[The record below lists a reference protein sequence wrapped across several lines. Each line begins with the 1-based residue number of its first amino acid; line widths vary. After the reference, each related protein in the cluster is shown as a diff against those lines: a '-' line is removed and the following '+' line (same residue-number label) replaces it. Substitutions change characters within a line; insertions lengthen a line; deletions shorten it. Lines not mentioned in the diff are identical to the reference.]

1 MKSNYETMLKLLK
14 PTSEEQKAKIEAIK
28 KKRDDTLET
37 VKAEMA
43 AEKKKL
49 IDGIKERAEGK
60 RKELHAKKDERLAAL
75 QLQQKD
81 RRKTKA
87 A

>member
-14 PTSEEQKAKIEAIK
+14 PNSEEQKAKIEAIK
-28 KKRDDTLET
+28 KKRDDTLEII
-37 VKAEMA
+37 KAEMV

-49 IDGIKERAEGK
+49 IDGIKERAEVK

-75 QLQQKD
+75 
-81 RRKTKA
+81 
-87 A
+87 